1 MAYSININFTFRQ
14 IMEDYK
20 DKVVNTCYGFLH
32 NREDAEDVAQEVFI
46 EVYLSYQKFR
56 GNSDIATWIYRIA
69 VNKSLDVC
77 RKRNTQ
83 KRIAFFKNLIRID
96 SMNAKE
102 ITLNEN
108 DALSKIEK
116 QEMTKILY
124 LALDRIPVNQRI
136 AITLSKFEDLSMREI
151 SKVMDTSESAVESL
165 LSRAKVS
172 LKKQLEH
179 YYKNNE

>member
-1 MAYSININFTFRQ
+1 MAYSINNNLTFRQ

-20 DKVVNTCYGFLH
+20 DKVVNTCYGFLL

-46 EVYLSYQKFR
+46 EVYLSYQNFR
-56 GNSDIATWIYRIA
+56 GESSIATWIYRIA
-69 VNKSLDVC
+69 VNKSLDLC

-96 SMNAKE
+96 AINAKE
-102 ITLNEN
+102 IANTDN
-108 DALSKIEK
+108 DALSNMEL
-116 QEMTKILY
+116 QERTKALY
-124 LALDRIPVNQRI
+124 HALDKIPSNQRI

-165 LSRAKVS
+165 LSRAKAN
-172 LKKQLEH
+172 LKKQLKK
-179 YYKNNE
+179 YYSNIE

>member
-1 MAYSININFTFRQ
+1 MNESAIFREL
-14 IMEDYK
+14 MEVYK

-32 NREDAEDVAQEVFI
+32 SREDAEDVAQEVFL
-46 EVYLSYQKFR
+46 EVYLSYQRFR
-56 GNSDIATWIYRIA
+56 GESSIATWIYRIA

-83 KRIAFFKNLIRID
+83 KRIAFFKKLIHID
-96 SMNAKE
+96 HINTKE
-102 ITLNEN
+102 IVQYED
-108 DALSKIEK
+108 DALTMMENR
-116 QEMTKILY
+116 ERTKVLY
-124 LALDRIPVNQRI
+124 QALDLIPQNQRI

-172 LKKQLEH
+172 LKKQLEN
-179 YYKNNE
+179 YYRNNENV

>member
-1 MAYSININFTFRQ
+1 MTFSVNEPETFRQ
-14 IMEDYK
+14 LMETYK
-20 DKVVNTCYGFLH
+20 DKVVNTCFGFLH
-32 NREDAEDVAQEVFI
+32 NREDAEDVTQEVFI

-56 GNSDIATWIYRIA
+56 GESGIATWIYRIA

-83 KRIAFFKNLIRID
+83 KRIAFFKNLIHLD
-96 SMNAKE
+96 NVNSKE
-102 ITLNEN
+102 IAHSET
-108 DALSKIEK
+108 DALIDMER
-116 QEMTKILY
+116 QESMQVLY
-124 LALDRIPVNQRI
+124 KALDKIPSNQRI
-136 AITLSKFEDLSMREI
+136 AITLYKFEDLSMREI

-179 YYKNNE
+179 YYKNE

>member
-1 MAYSININFTFRQ
+1 MKETATFREL
-14 IMEDYK
+14 MEEYK

-46 EVYLSYQKFR
+46 EVYLKYQNFK
-56 GNSDIATWIYRIA
+56 GESSIATWIYRIA

-77 RKRNTQ
+77 RKQNTK
-83 KRIAFFKNLIRID
+83 KRIAFFKNLIYLD
-96 SMNAKE
+96 NFNKTE
-102 ITLNEN
+102 IAQYET
-108 DALSKIEK
+108 DALTNMET
-116 QEMTKILY
+116 QEQTKVLY
-124 LALDRIPVNQRI
+124 QALDKIPVNQRI

-172 LKKQLEH
+172 LKKQLEN
-179 YYKNNE
+179 YYRNK